1 MRVRTFALWA
11 TLGVA
16 CSAAG
21 AMLLPA
27 PSARADRP
35 ATWRVDPTPD
45 PDTSVTSH
53 FVDGKTLLL
62 DGRVGHATIARD
74 SRGGNAGTFVLATIT
89 GADLAP
95 DQHLAP
101 PPVHLAIVVDRSGS
115 MAGPKM
121 NNAVA
126 AAVGAVERMHD
137 GDRATVVSFDT
148 TARVLVPPT
157 VLDASTRPT
166 VEASIRAMRVGG
178 DTCISCALAT
188 ATAELDAAPGA
199 RDEVKRILL
208 ISDGEATTGVRDVT
222 GLRAMAARARD
233 RGIGVSTIGVD
244 LAFDQRVMAA
254 IAQESN
260 GRHWFVPDAAAL
272 TQVFEEELGTLESA
286 VASEAELAIEPAS
299 GVVIDDVLDRSFR
312 REGGRVLVP
321 LGTFDAREEKTVLMR
336 VHVPADVDG
345 AEPVARLALA
355 YRDVLKRDEGH
366 CAGTLAVD
374 VRSDGSAQ
382 RELDPFVLARVERS
396 RTARALTDANELF
409 EKGRGDDARATLT
422 RRQKELSSAGPLA
435 VAAAT
440 AMPQPSRGFARPVDK
455 DIGEQQAALSQAQ
468 SGFAPSASANG
479 APGQAPAASAP
490 AAKSAVRHNQAN
502 ATDLAF

>member
-1 MRVRTFALWA
+1 MRTFALWA
-11 TLGVA
+11 ALGVA
-16 CSAAG
+16 CSTAG

-27 PSARADRP
+27 PTARADHP
-35 ATWRVDPTPD
+35 ASWRTDPAPD
-45 PDTSVTSH
+45 PEAKVTSH

-74 SRGGNAGTFVLATIT
+74 SRGGSAGTFVLATIT
-89 GADLAP
+89 GADVSP
-95 DQHLAP
+95 DQPIAP

-115 MAGPKM
+115 MAGLKM
-121 NNAVA
+121 ENAIA

-148 TARVLVPPT
+148 NARVLVPPT
-157 VLDASTRPT
+157 VLDASTRPG

-178 DTCISCALAT
+178 DTCISCALST
-188 ATAELDAAPGA
+188 ATAELDASPGP

-208 ISDGEATTGVRDVT
+208 ISDGEATTGVRDVS
-222 GLRAMAARARD
+222 GLRALAARARD

-260 GRHWFVPDAAAL
+260 GRHFFVPDATAL
-272 TQVFEEELGTLESA
+272 TQVFEQELGTLETA
-286 VASEAELAIEPAS
+286 VASGAELAIEPAA

-321 LGTFDAREEKTVLMR
+321 LGTFDAREEKTVLLR
-336 VHVPADVDG
+336 VHVPADADG

-355 YRDVLKRDEGH
+355 YRDVAKRDEGT
-366 CAGTLAVD
+366 CSGTLAVD

-382 RELDPFVLARVERS
+382 RELDPFVSARVERS
-396 RTARALTDANELF
+396 RTARALTDANDLF
-409 EKGRGDDARATLT
+409 EKGRGEEARAALA
-422 RRQKELSSAGPLA
+422 RRQRELASAGPQA

-440 AMPQPSRGFARPVDK
+440 AMPTVARGFARPVDK
-455 DIGEQQAALSQAQ
+455 DIGDQEAALAQAQ
-468 SGFAPSASANG
+468 SGFAAGASANG
-479 APGQAPAASAP
+479 APGHAPPASAP